1 MLAHLA
7 QAARRPARSSWLAL
21 APRRQYAAKSEGGP
35 EDPFTQGP
43 TYAQWLRTEGVKY
56 KDPHR
61 AKNWLGGQPFPLN
74 PSFKPPTPVSDA
86 VRTTIWNE
94 YITDPGQSNVRKLA
108 QRHGLSIARVDAIL
122 RLKGLEQHWRKN
134 KQLQTGFLKGMEFC
148 LGVTDKHMMSSATRR
163 AAQELGEDAVEAD
176 ELSEATKDVARARY
190 QRLFW
195 EPVVEGKDPTMSAAL
210 ARASVDGAS
219 FSKAR
224 EAALLHRL
232 RHLKLETEPDVVV
245 ERQGRPTLRFVDVG
259 VKFVDVKDRLKR
271 VQAAKR
277 RSLLK
282 RRRRSMA
289 TSSAPQGAGDSAT
302 VTA

>member
-1 MLAHLA
+1 
-7 QAARRPARSSWLAL
+7 
-21 APRRQYAAKSEGGP
+21 
-35 EDPFTQGP
+35 
-43 TYAQWLRTEGVKY
+43 
-56 KDPHR
+56 
-61 AKNWLGGQPFPLN
+61 
-74 PSFKPPTPVSDA
+74 
-86 VRTTIWNE
+86 
-94 YITDPGQSNVRKLA
+94 
-108 QRHGLSIARVDAIL
+108 
-122 RLKGLEQHWRKN
+122 
-134 KQLQTGFLKGMEFC
+134 
-148 LGVTDKHMMSSATRR
+148 
-163 AAQELGEDAVEAD
+163 
-176 ELSEATKDVARARY
+176 
-190 QRLFW
+190 
-195 EPVVEGKDPTMSAAL
+195 MSAAL

-282 RRRRSMA
+282 QRRRSMA
-289 TSSAPQGAGDSAT
+289 TSSAPQGAGDPVT